1 MSRQMKRTLCG
12 TCAELLRRGY
22 DLKKIAGGVDNKI
35 TCDNCGKRRYGATYE
50 VTPKRAAEQS
60 GK

>member
-35 TCDNCGKRRYGATYE
+35 TCDKCGKRRYGATYE
-50 VTPKRAAEQS
+50 VMPKRTAEQD